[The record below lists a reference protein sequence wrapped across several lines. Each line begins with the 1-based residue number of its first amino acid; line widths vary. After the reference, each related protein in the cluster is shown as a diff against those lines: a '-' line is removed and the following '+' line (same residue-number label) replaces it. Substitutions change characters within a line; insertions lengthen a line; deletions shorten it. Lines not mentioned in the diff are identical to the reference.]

1 MIKFLI
7 ADEKIRLNGGFSDR
21 GMAHIDSMKM
31 TFAVHWKRSKAY
43 PTGAILGRG
52 QGNRGSSRTL

>member
-1 MIKFLI
+1 MIRFLI
-7 ADEKIRLNGGFSDR
+7 TDEKIRLSDDFSDS

-31 TFAVHWKRSKAY
+31 TFAIHWKRSLAY